1 MQYRA
6 VCLVSPGGIG
16 YTGRIRA
23 LYRGVVTDGWGTRR
37 MHRSSRRHLI
47 GLSRI
52 TLAVAL
58 LLAGLAAIT
67 IFQLPHVRAAGLD
80 PVIHWDSN
88 MIYPGQNNGY
98 PWGPVGEL
106 ATVHG
111 DKFTASSVLGQTIKL
126 ALIQGDVNNPP
137 GGGSSYEFCKLA
149 GPKIAVG
156 QANVDGSGKFDFNF
170 TWPAAAGSGMYSI
183 CAYNTLDGLPAGN
196 IDDGPFSVLSGAPS
210 LAVSRSSVG
219 QGESITLTGKNW
231 TPPQDVNVY
240 IAACVDCDGPI
251 VVAGT
256 AHSSGLHAGTF
267 SMTFTIPS
275 GATPGK
281 YVAGA
286 NAHGGVLDV
295 GPTGGKQVTITAA
308 AATATT
314 QSSPTAAQATAATG
328 AGGENSNGDNA
339 NALGVSPLVL
349 ILLVVGIGLLILALI
364 ILLAVMLSRRGG
376 KRPPASAMGG
386 SPPGWGGP
394 YSGYGADVPPPGVGT
409 VQQNWRTLPP
419 GWGDQ
424 TPPTVSPG
432 MPQGD
437 DSPTRANFS
446 QIPNPAYPP
455 APPPNYPAPGGD
467 TPTQPG
473 RYNEGPPD

>member
-1 MQYRA
+1 
-6 VCLVSPGGIG
+6 
-16 YTGRIRA
+16 
-23 LYRGVVTDGWGTRR
+23 
-37 MHRSSRRHLI
+37 MHRSNRHRLI
-47 GLSRI
+47 ALSRAALLM
-52 TLAVAL
+52 TLA
-58 LLAGLAAIT
+58 LAGLATVAT
-67 IFQLPHVRAAGLD
+67 LQSSHVRAAGLD

-88 MIYPGQNNGY
+88 MIYPGQNSGY

-111 DKFTASSVLGQTIKL
+111 DKFTGSSVLGQEIKL

-149 GPKIAVG
+149 GPKIAIG
-156 QANVDGSGKFDFNF
+156 QANVDGAGKFDYNF

-196 IDDGPFSVLSGAPS
+196 IDDGPFTVLSGAPS
-210 LAVSRSSVG
+210 VAVSRSSVG
-219 QGESITLTGKNW
+219 QGESITVTGKNW

-251 VVAGT
+251 VIAGT

-267 SMTFTIPS
+267 TIDFTIPS
-275 GATPGK
+275 GATPGN

-295 GPTGGKQVTITAA
+295 GPAGGKHVAITAA
-308 AATATT
+308 VPTATT
-314 QSSPTAAQATAATG
+314 QPSPTAAQTTVAAG
-328 AGGENSNGDNA
+328 AGGENSSGDNTSV
-339 NALGVSPLVL
+339 LGVSPLVL
-349 ILLVVGIGLLILALI
+349 ILLVAGIGLLLLILI
-364 ILLAVMLSRRGG
+364 TLLVVMRTRRGG
-376 KRPPASAMGG
+376 KKPPASAPG
-386 SPPGWGGP
+386 SPNPGWGGP
-394 YSGYGADVPPPGVGT
+394 YPSYGADAPPPAGGT

-455 APPPNYPAPGGD
+455 APPPNYPTPGGE

-473 RYNEGPPD
+473 TYNFDPPDQYDSYRS

>member
-1 MQYRA
+1 
-6 VCLVSPGGIG
+6 
-16 YTGRIRA
+16 
-23 LYRGVVTDGWGTRR
+23 
-37 MHRSSRRHLI
+37 MHRSSRHRLI
-47 GLSRI
+47 VLSRAGLLL
-52 TLAVAL
+52 TLAMASLATMAL
-58 LLAGLAAIT
+58 
-67 IFQLPHVRAAGLD
+67 FQSPKVRAAGLD

-111 DKFTASSVLGQTIKL
+111 DKFTGSAVLGQSIKL

-137 GGGSSYEFCKLA
+137 DGGSSSEFCKLA
-149 GPKIAVG
+149 GPKIAIG

-170 TWPAAAGSGMYSI
+170 TWPAAAGSSMYSI

-196 IDDGPFSVLSGAPS
+196 TDDGPFAVLSGAPS
-210 LAVSRSSVG
+210 VVVSQSSVG
-219 QGESITLTGKNW
+219 QGESITVTGKNW

-251 VVAGT
+251 VIAGT

-267 SMTFTIPS
+267 SIVFTIPG
-275 GATPGK
+275 GAAPGD

-308 AATATT
+308 VPTATT
-314 QSSPTAAQATAATG
+314 QPTPTAQTTVAAG
-328 AGGENSNGDNA
+328 AGSENGSGENTSV
-339 NALGVSPLVL
+339 LGVSPLVL
-349 ILLVVGIGLLILALI
+349 ILLVAGIGLLLLALI
-364 ILLAVMLSRRGG
+364 VLLAVMLSRRGG
-376 KRPPASAMGG
+376 KTPPAGAMGG
-386 SPPGWGGP
+386 LNPGWGGP
-394 YSGYGADVPPPGVGT
+394 NSGYGADAPPPAGGT

-437 DSPTRANFS
+437 DSPTRANYS
-446 QIPNPAYPP
+446 QISNPAYPP
-455 APPPNYPAPGGD
+455 APQPDFPAPGGE
-467 TPTQPG
+467 TPMQPG
-473 RYNEGPPD
+473 MYNEGPPDSYNP

>member
-1 MQYRA
+1 MT
-6 VCLVSPGGIG
+6 LVLAS
-16 YTGRIRA
+16 
-23 LYRGVVTDGWGTRR
+23 
-37 MHRSSRRHLI
+37 
-47 GLSRI
+47 
-52 TLAVAL
+52 LAVVAL
-58 LLAGLAAIT
+58 SHS
-67 IFQLPHVRAAGLD
+67 PRVRAAGLD
-80 PVIHWDSN
+80 PIVHWDSN
-88 MIYPGQNNGY
+88 MIYPSQNNGH

-111 DKFTASSVLGQTIKL
+111 EKFTSSSVLGQTIKL

-137 GGGSSYEFCKLA
+137 GGDSSYEFCKLA

-156 QANVDGSGKFDFNF
+156 QTNVDGSGKFDFNF
-170 TWPAAAGSGMYSI
+170 SWPAAAASGMYSI
-183 CAYNTLDGLPAGN
+183 CAYNTLDGLPVGN
-196 IDDGPFSVLSGAPS
+196 IDDGPFSVLSGGVPS
-210 LAVSRSSVG
+210 VAVSRATVG
-219 QGESITLTGKNW
+219 QGESITVTGKNW

-240 IAACVDCDGPI
+240 VAACVDCDGPV

-267 SMTFTIPS
+267 SMTFTIPT
-275 GATPGK
+275 GAAPGE

-308 AATATT
+308 APTATT
-314 QSSPTAAQATAATG
+314 QPSATVLQATAAVG
-328 AGGENSNGDNA
+328 AGGEDGNGSNTNV
-339 NALGVSPLVL
+339 LGVSPLTL
-349 ILLVVGIGLLILALI
+349 ILLIAGIGLLLLVLI
-364 ILLAVMLSRRGG
+364 VLLAVMLSRRGG
-376 KRPPASAMGG
+376 TKPPASAMSG
-386 SPPGWGGP
+386 SAQGWGGP
-394 YSGYGADVPPPGVGT
+394 YSGYDAGDPMPAGGT

-424 TPPTVSPG
+424 TPPTVAPG

-437 DSPTRANFS
+437 DSPTRANYS

-455 APPPNYPAPGGD
+455 APPPKYPTPGGE

-473 RYNEGPPD
+473 MHNEGPPGQYHPYGN

>member
-1 MQYRA
+1 
-6 VCLVSPGGIG
+6 
-16 YTGRIRA
+16 
-23 LYRGVVTDGWGTRR
+23 
-37 MHRSSRRHLI
+37 MHRSSGHHLMV
-47 GLSRI
+47 LSRVVGMM
-52 TLAVAL
+52 TLA
-58 LLAGLAAIT
+58 LASLAIMVMIQA
-67 IFQLPHVRAAGLD
+67 PHVRAAGSE
-80 PVIHWDSN
+80 PTIHWDSN

-111 DKFTASSVLGQTIKL
+111 EKFTAATVLGQTIKL

-149 GPKIAVG
+149 GPKIPVG
-156 QANVDGSGKFDFNF
+156 QANVDGAGKFDFNF

-196 IDDGPFSVLSGAPS
+196 IDDGPFTALSGGAPNV
-210 LAVSRSSVG
+210 AVSRTTVG
-219 QGESITLTGKNW
+219 LGESMTVTGKNW

-240 IAACVDCDGPI
+240 IATCVDCDGPI
-251 VVAGT
+251 VIAKT

-275 GATPGK
+275 GAIPGD

-295 GPTGGKQVTITAA
+295 GPTGGKHVTITAA
-308 AATATT
+308 APTATT
-314 QSSPTAAQATAATG
+314 QPTPTVAQSPVAAG
-328 AGGENSNGDNA
+328 AGGENGNSNITS
-339 NALGVSPLVL
+339 ALGVSPLVL
-349 ILLVVGIGLLILALI
+349 ALLIAGIGLLLLALI
-364 ILLAVMLSRRGG
+364 ILLVVMLSRRGG
-376 KRPPASAMGG
+376 RKPPAGALG
-386 SPPGWGGP
+386 SSTPDRGGP
-394 YSGYGADVPPPGVGT
+394 YSGYGADAPLPPGGS

-424 TPPTVSPG
+424 TPPTISSG

-455 APPPNYPAPGGD
+455 APGGEA
-467 TPTQPG
+467 PTQPSK
-473 RYNEGPPD
+473 YNENLPDQYGPYGH

>member
-1 MQYRA
+1 
-6 VCLVSPGGIG
+6 
-16 YTGRIRA
+16 
-23 LYRGVVTDGWGTRR
+23 
-37 MHRSSRRHLI
+37 MHRSSRRRLI
-47 GLSRI
+47 ALSR
-52 TLAVAL
+52 AAL
-58 LLAGLAAIT
+58 LMTFALASLATMVMFPMPPA
-67 IFQLPHVRAAGLD
+67 QAAGLD
-80 PVIHWDSN
+80 PIIHWDSN

-98 PWGPVGEL
+98 PRGPVGEL

-111 DKFTASSVLGQTIKL
+111 EKFTASSVLGQTVKL

-137 GGGSSYEFCKLA
+137 GGGSTYEFCKLA

-156 QANVDGSGKFDFNF
+156 QANVDGTGKFDFNF

-196 IDDGPFSVLSGAPS
+196 IDDGPFSVLSGGAPS
-210 LAVSRSSVG
+210 VAVSRTTVSM
-219 QGESITLTGKNW
+219 GESITVAGKNW

-251 VVAGT
+251 VIAGT

-267 SMTFTIPS
+267 SMTFTIPN
-275 GATPGK
+275 GATPGN

-295 GPTGGKQVTITAA
+295 GPTGGKHVTIAA
-308 AATATT
+308 AAPSATT
-314 QSSPTAAQATAATG
+314 QPTPTTAQSTVAVG
-328 AGGENSNGDNA
+328 PGGENGNGN
-339 NALGVSPLVL
+339 NSSVFGISPLIL
-349 ILLVVGIGLLILALI
+349 ILLIAGIGLLLLVLM
-364 ILLAVMLSRRGG
+364 ILLVVMLSRRGG
-376 KRPPASAMGG
+376 RKPPASAVGG
-386 SPPGWGGP
+386 STPGWAGP
-394 YSGYGADVPPPGVGT
+394 SSGYGGDAPLQAGGT

-446 QIPNPAYPP
+446 QIPNAAYPP
-455 APPPNYPAPGGD
+455 APPPNYPAPGGE
-467 TPTQPG
+467 TPTQH
-473 RYNEGPPD
+473 DM